1 MKPRKP
7 YEQVMA
13 QSHQDLQKFLGQLEL
28 AVMEIIWQRE
38 TVTVR
43 DVLTV
48 LQKERTLAY
57 TTVMTIMQRLTDK
70 GLLLAEKA
78 GKAHRYRAAQ
88 TREDFI
94 ASLAASGARSL
105 LNDFG
110 EVGMVQFVKELEALD
125 PNQLARLADLAYA
138 AKDNEDESQNA
149 SPKA

>member
-1 MKPRKP
+1 MPVKSRKQMTSP
-7 YEQVMA
+7 T
-13 QSHQDLQKFLGQLEL
+13 HQDLQKFLGQLEL

-43 DVLTV
+43 DVLTA

-70 GLLLAEKA
+70 GLLLEEKA
-78 GKAHRYRAAQ
+78 GKAHRYIAAQ
-88 TREDFI
+88 TRENFI
-94 ASLAASGARSL
+94 ASLAANSARSL

-110 EVGMVQFVKELEALD
+110 EVAMVQFVKELEALD

-138 AKDNEDESQNA
+138 AQDNEDESQNA